1 MSKSQN
7 KNMRHKRMQG
17 NMTPQN
23 VTNHTIEDLMDS
35 EGDES
40 PLVRRMMIRM
50 FNELTEELKEDIQKQ
65 LNESKRTQ
73 TKISRIQKNN

>member
-23 VTNHTIEDLMDS
+23 VANHTIEDLMDS